1 MSELMWSNAMGGLN
15 QIDSDSGAR
24 RKSQNSQL
32 DGRRQILSQGFF
44 PIEAKRRDLGLKW
57 QVGQVSYFNTQG
69 QLLIL
74 RKCVK
79 LSDYPE

>member
-1 MSELMWSNAMGGLN
+1 MSELMSSNALGGLN

-44 PIEAKRRDLGLKW
+44 PIEVKRRDLGLK
-57 QVGQVSYFNTQG
+57 
-69 QLLIL
+69 
-74 RKCVK
+74 
-79 LSDYPE
+79 